1 MKYIEE
7 KSRSGIIHKKFTSAF
22 GKKILEKFGWK
33 EGEGLGKN
41 KSGIT
46 DVIQVKRREENK
58 GLGKEEKKENWN
70 DKWWENT
77 YDKVLKNIPKSEKRK
92 DEDDIVI
99 YFILWSFLS
108 HTMQTVL
115 NIFSLLQ
122 NILQKDLL
130 SNITAFSK
138 SE

>member
-7 KSRSGIIHKKFTSAF
+7 KSRSGISHKKFTSAF
-22 GKKILEKFGWK
+22 GKKIREKFGWK

-92 DEDDIVI
+92 DEDDISSEDTEPEQKKKI
-99 YFILWSFLS
+99 KK
-108 HTMQTVL
+108 
-115 NIFSLLQ
+115 Q
-122 NILQKDLL
+122 NWDY
-130 SNITAFSK
+130 
-138 SE
+138 